1 MMRVKLNT
9 TGTVIRLT
17 AVLGSI
23 QPVYQEYITIQIE
36 RCRHDIY
43 TLHLYSFNIFSGYGD
58 ITFDNLLLGSSII
71 IQDIYY
77 LTIHSHRC

>member
-1 MMRVKLNT
+1 MVRVKLNT

-36 RCRHDIY
+36 MQ
-43 TLHLYSFNIFSGYGD
+43 T
-58 ITFDNLLLGSSII
+58 
-71 IQDIYY
+71 
-77 LTIHSHRC
+77 

>member
-1 MMRVKLNT
+1 MTHFRPPFHVQYIYCPYFLNYQHKNWKLEAKKILGTGQGRGDGAVMVRVKLNT

-36 RCRHDIY
+36 MQ
-43 TLHLYSFNIFSGYGD
+43 T
-58 ITFDNLLLGSSII
+58 
-71 IQDIYY
+71 
-77 LTIHSHRC
+77 